1 MICLPC
7 QYLIGGPF
15 TLHLVTMIFK
25 ASLVWSVL
33 ALAAT
38 ALPSALHI
46 SNKQPPPAYPIGQGK
61 GSNAKVS
68 GRVFNIDGKKG
79 YFAGE
84 LRILSCHPHTIPAES
99 WPLTNLW
106 YSTGSNAW
114 WLAHLSN
121 NDDIDIAL
129 SQVAKV
135 RRLSRLTVEVG

>member
-1 MICLPC
+1 MFLDASSTRCPPC

-15 TLHLVTMIFK
+15 TLRLATMIFK

-33 ALAAT
+33 ALAVT

-84 LRILSCHPHTIPAES
+84 FEICSCY
-99 WPLTNLW
+99 L
-106 YSTGSNAW
+106 
-114 WLAHLSN
+114 
-121 NDDIDIAL
+121 
-129 SQVAKV
+129 
-135 RRLSRLTVEVG
+135 

>member
-1 MICLPC
+1 
-7 QYLIGGPF
+7 
-15 TLHLVTMIFK
+15 MIFK

-68 GRVFNIDGKKG
+68 GRLFNIDGKKE

-84 LRILSCHPHTIPAES
+84 SEASSCHPQHLPNHKHQ
-99 WPLTNLW
+99 LT
-106 YSTGSNAW
+106 SSIT
-114 WLAHLSN
+114 
-121 NDDIDIAL
+121 
-129 SQVAKV
+129 
-135 RRLSRLTVEVG
+135 